1 MSVRCLCTFM
11 HRIITDVRGFFCL
24 YYLSPIGQK
33 KKMIIQYEYI
43 CFREGLNSDSTY
55 LSRFVGSYTS
65 SLQES
70 VDLISILSKEQVKEH
85 NFKSNG
91 RS

>member
-24 YYLSPIGQK
+24 YFLSPIGQK

-43 CFREGLNSDSTY
+43 CFREGLISDSTY
-55 LSRFVGSYTS
+55 LHFVGSYT
-65 SLQES
+65 LQES
-70 VDLISILSKEQVKEH
+70 VDLISILSKEKNKVK
-85 NFKSNG
+85 NTTSNG